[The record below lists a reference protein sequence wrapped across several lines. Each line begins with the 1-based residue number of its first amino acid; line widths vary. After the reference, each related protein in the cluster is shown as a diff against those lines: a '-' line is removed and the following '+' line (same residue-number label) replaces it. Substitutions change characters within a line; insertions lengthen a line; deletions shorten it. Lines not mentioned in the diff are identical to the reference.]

1 MHSSHLTRFL
11 AVAKK
16 ESREILR
23 DPITLWI
30 SIFLPLVMMFLF
42 SYAITLDVKPID
54 LAVVDENNSAESR
67 EYIARY
73 LRSGYFRLRATP
85 SSTRTV
91 ADLLDRGEV
100 RMVLVVPA
108 SFSRDLRRG
117 LHANVQAL
125 LDGSFPNTAL
135 IALNYAD
142 AITQAY
148 SLQLQRRALATRFG
162 ALPLQAGAVEL
173 QSRVRYNPELR
184 SENFIIPGLFAVI
197 LMAFPPLL
205 TALAVVREREQG
217 SIQHIYMSPIRAWE
231 FFLGKLVP
239 YAFIAFVEMLLLLAA
254 AVLWFEV
261 PIRGSVSLLLGLSVL
276 YVFASCGIG
285 LVVSTWTR
293 SQVVALLL
301 AIVLTFMPAFLFSG
315 FLFAIES
322 MPPLF
327 QGYTYL
333 FPARYFTEISRGIV
347 LKGAGIGLLWPGA
360 VTLVGYSLALL
371 AIACMRFRKK
381 TG

>member
-1 MHSSHLTRFL
+1 MVSPSFTRLL
-11 AVAKK
+11 AIAKK

-23 DPITLWI
+23 DPITLLV

-54 LAVVDENNSAESR
+54 LAVVDESNTQESR

-73 LRSGYFRLRATP
+73 LESGYFRMRAAQT
-85 SSTRTV
+85 STKGIE
-91 ADLLDRGEV
+91 DLLDRGRV
-100 RMVLVVPA
+100 RMVLVVP
-108 SFSRDLRRG
+108 STFSRDL
-117 LHANVQAL
+117 VQGAHTSVQVL

-142 AITQAY
+142 GITQAY
-148 SLQLQRRALATRFG
+148 SLRLQRRALEARYGKLPSPSG
-162 ALPLQAGAVEL
+162 AIDL
-173 QSRVRYNPELR
+173 QSRVRFNPALR

-205 TALAVVREREQG
+205 TALAVVRESEQG
-217 SIQHIYMSPIRAWE
+217 SIQHIYMSPIRTWE
-231 FFLGKLVP
+231 FFFGKLAP
-239 YAFIAFVEMLLLLAA
+239 YAVIAFVEMLLLLVA
-254 AVLWFEV
+254 AVLWFQV
-261 PIRGSVSLLLGLSVL
+261 PIRGSISLLLALSVL
-276 YVFASCGIG
+276 YVVASCGFG

-322 MPPLF
+322 MPPAF

-333 FPARYFTEISRGIV
+333 FPARYFTEIARGIV
-347 LKGAGIGLLWPGA
+347 LKGAGMGLLWLPA
-360 VTLVGYSLALL
+360 AILIAYSLALL
-371 AIACMRFRKK
+371 ALAAVRFRKK
-381 TG
+381 IG

>member
-1 MHSSHLTRFL
+1 MRSVCLPRFL
-11 AVAKK
+11 AMAKK
-16 ESREILR
+16 EGREILR

-30 SIFLPLVMMFLF
+30 SIFLPLVMMYLF

-54 LAVVDENNSAESR
+54 LAVVDESNSPESR

-73 LRSGYFRLRATP
+73 LQSGYFRLRATP
-85 SSTRTV
+85 SSAQAV
-91 ADLLDRGEV
+91 DSLLDRGKV

-117 LHANVQAL
+117 LNANVQAL

-135 IALNYAD
+135 IALNYAE
-142 AITQAY
+142 AITQTY
-148 SLQLQRRALATRFG
+148 RLQLQRRALAIRFG
-162 ALPLQAGAVEL
+162 TLPMRSAAVEL

-217 SIQHIYMSPIRAWE
+217 SIRHIYMSPIRAWE
-231 FFLGKLVP
+231 FFLGKLIP
-239 YAFIAFVEMLLLLAA
+239 YALIAFVEMLLLLAA

-261 PIRGSVSLLLGLSVL
+261 PIRGSAWLLLGMSVL
-276 YVFASCGIG
+276 YVVAACGIG
-285 LVVSTWTR
+285 LVVSTWTK

-301 AIVLTFMPAFLFSG
+301 AIILTFMPAFLFSG

-347 LKGAGIGLLWPGA
+347 LKGAGIGMLWPGA
-360 VTLVGYSLALL
+360 AILVGYSLALL
-371 AIACMRFRKK
+371 ALACVRFRNKV
-381 TG
+381 G

>member
-1 MHSSHLTRFL
+1 MRSAYLTRSL

-16 ESREILR
+16 EGREILR

-30 SIFLPLVMMFLF
+30 SIVLPLVMMFLF

-54 LAVVDENNSAESR
+54 LAVVDESNTPESR
-67 EYIARY
+67 DYIARY
-73 LRSGYFRLRATP
+73 LRSGYFRIGARPGSANEIE
-85 SSTRTV
+85 
-91 ADLLDRGEV
+91 DLLDRGDV
-100 RMVLVVPA
+100 RMVLVVPVR
-108 SFSRDLRRG
+108 FSRDLNRG
-117 LHANVQAL
+117 LHTRVQAL
-125 LDGSFPNTAL
+125 VDGSFPNTAL

-142 AITQAY
+142 AITQTY
-148 SLQLQRRALATRFG
+148 RLELQRRALATRHG
-162 ALPLQAGAVEL
+162 TLAMRSAAVEL
-173 QSRVRYNPELR
+173 QSRVRYNPALR

-205 TALAVVREREQG
+205 TALAVVREWEQG
-217 SIQHIYMSPIRAWE
+217 SIQHIYTSPIRAWE
-231 FFLGKLVP
+231 FFFGKLAP
-239 YAFIAFVEMLLLLAA
+239 YAFIAFVEMVLLLAA

-261 PIRGSVSLLLGLSVL
+261 PIHGSVFLLLGLSVL
-276 YVFASCGIG
+276 YVIASCGFG

-315 FLFAIES
+315 FLFSIDS

-360 VTLVGYSLALL
+360 LILVGYSLALL
-371 AIACMRFRKK
+371 SLAAVRFRKK
-381 TG
+381 IG

>member
-1 MHSSHLTRFL
+1 MGSLSFSRLL

-23 DPITLWI
+23 DPITLFV

-54 LAVVDENNSAESR
+54 LAVVDESNSHESR

-73 LRSGYFRLRATP
+73 LESGYFRIRAAP
-85 SSTRTV
+85 ISMKGIEG
-91 ADLLDRGEV
+91 LLDRGKV
-100 RMVLVVPA
+100 RMVLVVP
-108 SFSRDLRRG
+108 SKFSRDLRRG
-117 LHANVQAL
+117 LHTSAQVL

-142 AITQAY
+142 GITQAY
-148 SLQLQRRALATRFG
+148 SFQLQRHALAARYG
-162 ALPLQAGAVEL
+162 RLPSQSNAVEL
-173 QSRVRYNPELR
+173 QSRVRYNPALR
-184 SENFIIPGLFAVI
+184 SENFIIPGLFSVF

-231 FFLGKLVP
+231 FFFGKLAP
-239 YAFIAFVEMLLLLAA
+239 YGLIAFVEMLLLLLA
-254 AVLWFEV
+254 AVSWFQV
-261 PIRGSVSLLLGLSVL
+261 PIHGSVLLLLALSVL
-276 YVFASCGIG
+276 YVVASCGFG

-322 MPPLF
+322 MPPAF

-333 FPARYFTEISRGIV
+333 FPARYFTEIARGIV
-347 LKGAGIGLLWPGA
+347 LKGAGIGLLWPA
-360 VTLVGYSLALL
+360 ALILVAYSVALL
-371 AIACMRFRKK
+371 ALATVRFRKK
-381 TG
+381 IG

>member
-1 MHSSHLTRFL
+1 MSSQSATRFL

-16 ESREILR
+16 EGREILR
-23 DPITLWI
+23 DPITLLV

-54 LAVVDENNSAESR
+54 LAIVDEDNSPESR
-67 EYIARY
+67 DYIARH
-73 LRSGYFRLRATP
+73 LESGYFRIRSAP
-85 SSTRTV
+85 ESTKGIER
-91 ADLLDRGEV
+91 LLDRGKV
-100 RMVLVVPA
+100 RMVLVVP
-108 SFSRDLRRG
+108 STFSRDLRQGR
-117 LHANVQAL
+117 HTSAQVL

-142 AITQAY
+142 GITQAY
-148 SLQLQRRALATRFG
+148 SLRLQRRALAARYG
-162 ALPLQAGAVEL
+162 RLPSQAGAIEV
-173 QSRVRYNPELR
+173 QSRVRYNPALR

-205 TALAVVREREQG
+205 TALAVVRESEQG
-217 SIQHIYMSPIRAWE
+217 SIQHIYMSPIQTWE
-231 FFLGKLVP
+231 FFFGKLAP
-239 YAFIAFVEMLLLLAA
+239 YAVVAFVEMLLLLVA
-254 AVLWFEV
+254 AVLWFQV
-261 PIRGSVSLLLGLSVL
+261 PVRGSVPLLLALSVL
-276 YVFASCGIG
+276 YIIASCGFG

-322 MPPLF
+322 MPPAF

-333 FPARYFTEISRGIV
+333 FPARYFTEIARGIV
-347 LKGAGIGLLWPGA
+347 LKGAGIELLWIPA
-360 VTLVGYSLALL
+360 AILVAYSLVLL
-371 AIACMRFRKK
+371 ALAAVRFRK
-381 TG
+381 TIG